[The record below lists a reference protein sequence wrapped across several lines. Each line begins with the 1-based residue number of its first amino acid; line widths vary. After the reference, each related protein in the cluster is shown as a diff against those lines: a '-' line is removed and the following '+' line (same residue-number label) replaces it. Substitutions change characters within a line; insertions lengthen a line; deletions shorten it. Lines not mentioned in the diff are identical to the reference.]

1 MILAV
6 RPDNGPELTSQQWEA
21 LEDLS
26 IYLPIWD
33 ELESRQIRQADDR
46 ILVLVWNSK
55 ADLVVG
61 NQPVLVRCHLSTQN
75 PSASSAIGGSNQ
87 ASDPIVGFSAV
98 LNDED
103 QRKARQKGESLYDM
117 SARLWSGRF
126 VEYYNFEYPTTRTDS
141 STVDAGVQ
149 PTYQF
154 LLEVDQVILPEDG
167 HWKGNPRRVWSR
179 ESFAVAKSKDDA
191 RVERIPGYHVTADL
205 AEEIRESLSESS
217 TWI

>member
-6 RPDNGPELTSQQWEA
+6 RPDDGPELTSQQWEA

-75 PSASSAIGGSNQ
+75 PSS
-87 ASDPIVGFSAV
+87 
-98 LNDED
+98 
-103 QRKARQKGESLYDM
+103 
-117 SARLWSGRF
+117 F
-126 VEYYNFEYPTTRTDS
+126 VCNR
-141 STVDAGVQ
+141 G
-149 PTYQF
+149 
-154 LLEVDQVILPEDG
+154 
-167 HWKGNPRRVWSR
+167 
-179 ESFAVAKSKDDA
+179 
-191 RVERIPGYHVTADL
+191 
-205 AEEIRESLSESS
+205 
-217 TWI
+217 